1 MSKMV
6 GSTKYFFKIC
16 IVGDSEVGKTTILN
30 QYLKRRFVPDAQR
43 TIGSNFFVKYV
54 KFPEIEHMITLQI
67 WDLAGQPRFKWVRYA
82 FYKGA
87 KGIVY
92 AFDLTRKNTLD
103 SILTW
108 REEVE
113 SKIGIVPNI
122 LVGNKLDLLISE
134 NRIINLDEISHI
146 YKQVSAYEYMETSAK
161 TGTKVEDVFSKLAL
175 KIYERDINLSKKA

>member
-6 GSTKYFFKIC
+6 GSNKYFFKIC

-30 QYLKRRFVPDAQR
+30 QYLKRRFVPEAQR

-54 KFPEIEHMITLQI
+54 KVPEIERLITLQF

-103 SILTW
+103 NILTW
-108 REEVE
+108 KEEVE
-113 SKIGIVPNI
+113 SKIGVVPNI
-122 LVGNKLDLLISE
+122 LVGNKLDLLTSE
-134 NRIINLDEISHI
+134 NRIINLDDVSYIQQ
-146 YKQVSAYEYMETSAK
+146 QVSASEYLETSAK
-161 TGTKVEDVFSKLAL
+161 IGTKVEDVFSKLTL
-175 KIYERDINLSKKA
+175 EIYKSNIEGIE

>member
-1 MSKMV
+1 MV
-6 GSTKYFFKIC
+6 GSIKYFFKIC

-67 WDLAGQPRFKWVRYA
+67 WDLAGQPRFRWVRYA

-92 AFDLTRKNTLD
+92 AFDLTRKDTMEN
-103 SILTW
+103 ILTW
-108 REEVE
+108 KEEVE
-113 SKIGIVPNI
+113 SKIGVVPNI
-122 LVGNKLDLLISE
+122 LVGNKLDLLASE
-134 NRIINLDEISHI
+134 NRTIQLEEVNHLQQ
-146 YKQVSAYEYMETSAK
+146 QVSAIEYFETSAK
-161 TGTKVEDVFSKLAL
+161 NGTKVEDVFSKLAL
-175 KIYERDINLSKKA
+175 EMYKVFNENE

>member
-1 MSKMV
+1 MV
-6 GSTKYFFKIC
+6 GSNKYFFKIC

-67 WDLAGQPRFKWVRYA
+67 WDLAGQPRFRWVRYA

-92 AFDLTRKNTLD
+92 AFDLTRKETMDN
-103 SILTW
+103 ILTW
-108 REEVE
+108 KEEVE
-113 SKIGIVPNI
+113 SKIGVIPNI
-122 LVGNKLDLLISE
+122 LIGNKLDLLTPD
-134 NRIINLDEISHI
+134 NRTIKVEEVNHL
-146 YKQVSAYEYMETSAK
+146 KQQVSAIEYFETSAK
-161 TGTKVEDVFSKLAL
+161 NGTKVEDVFSKLTFEIC
-175 KIYERDINLSKKA
+175 KFKTDSIE

>member
-1 MSKMV
+1 MV
-6 GSTKYFFKIC
+6 GLNKNFFKIC

-54 KFPEIEHMITLQI
+54 KVPEIENMVTLQF
-67 WDLAGQPRFKWVRYA
+67 WDLAGQPRFRWVRYA

-92 AFDLTRKNTLD
+92 AFDLTREETLVH
-103 SILTW
+103 ILTW
-108 REEVE
+108 KEEVE

-122 LVGNKLDLLISE
+122 LVGNKLDLITSE
-134 NRIINLDEISHI
+134 NRIINLDDVK
-146 YKQVSAYEYMETSAK
+146 YVQQQVSASEYIETSAK
-161 TGTKVEDVFSKLAL
+161 IGTKVEELFSKLTL
-175 KIYERDINLSKKA
+175 EIYKSNTESTE

>member
-6 GSTKYFFKIC
+6 GSSKYFFKIC

-54 KFPEIEHMITLQI
+54 KIPEVKRMVTLQF
-67 WDLAGQPRFKWVRYA
+67 WDLAGQPRFRWVRYA

-92 AFDLTRKNTLD
+92 AFDLTRKDTLD
-103 SILTW
+103 HLLTW
-108 REEVE
+108 KEEVE

-122 LVGNKLDLLISE
+122 LVGNKLDLLTSE
-134 NRIINLDEISHI
+134 NRIINLDEVNHI
-146 YKQVSAYEYMETSAK
+146 KQQVSASEYIETSAK
-161 TGTKVEDVFSKLAL
+161 IGTKVEEVFSKLTL
-175 KIYERDINLSKKA
+175 EIYKSNDESLE

>member
-1 MSKMV
+1 MV
-6 GSTKYFFKIC
+6 GSSKYFFKIC

-30 QYLKRRFVPDAQR
+30 QFLKRRFVPDAQR

-54 KFPEIEHMITLQI
+54 KIPEIKRLITLQF

-92 AFDLTRKNTLD
+92 AFDLTRKDTLD
-103 SILTW
+103 NLLTW
-108 REEVE
+108 KEEVE

-122 LVGNKLDLLISE
+122 LVGNKLDLITSE
-134 NRIINLDEISHI
+134 SRIINLDDVNHI
-146 YKQVSAYEYMETSAK
+146 KQQVSASEYIETSAK
-161 TGTKVEDVFSKLAL
+161 IGTKVEDVFSKLTL
-175 KIYERDINLSKKA
+175 EICKSSIESIE

>member
-1 MSKMV
+1 MV
-6 GSTKYFFKIC
+6 GSNKYFFKIC

-54 KFPEIEHMITLQI
+54 KIPEVENLVTLQF
-67 WDLAGQPRFKWVRYA
+67 WDLAGQPRFRWVRYA

-103 SILTW
+103 NLLTW
-108 REEVE
+108 KEEVE

-122 LVGNKLDLLISE
+122 LVGNKLDLLTSE
-134 NRIINLDEISHI
+134 NRIINLDDVNHI
-146 YKQVSAYEYMETSAK
+146 KQQVSASEYIETSAK
-161 TGTKVEDVFSKLAL
+161 IGTKVEDVFSKLTL
-175 KIYERDINLSKKA
+175 EICKSNIESIE

>member
-6 GSTKYFFKIC
+6 GSNKYFFKIC

-54 KFPEIEHMITLQI
+54 KIPEIERLITLQF
-67 WDLAGQPRFKWVRYA
+67 WDLAGQPRFRWVRYA

-92 AFDLTRKNTLD
+92 AFDLTRKDTLD
-103 SILTW
+103 NLLTW
-108 REEVE
+108 KEEVE

-122 LVGNKLDLLISE
+122 LVGNKLDLITSE
-134 NRIINLDEISHI
+134 NRIISLDEVKYI
-146 YKQVSAYEYMETSAK
+146 KQQVSASEYIETSAK
-161 TGTKVEDVFSKLAL
+161 IGTKVEDVFSKLTL
-175 KIYERDINLSKKA
+175 EICKFSIESIE

>member
-1 MSKMV
+1 MV
-6 GSTKYFFKIC
+6 GSNKYFFKIC

-54 KFPEIEHMITLQI
+54 KFPEIERLITLQV
-67 WDLAGQPRFKWVRYA
+67 WDLAGQPRFRWVRYA

-92 AFDLTRKNTLD
+92 AFDLTRKNTLE

-108 REEVE
+108 KEEVE

-122 LVGNKLDLLISE
+122 LVGNKLDLLTSE
-134 NRIINLDEISHI
+134 NRAINFNEVSHI
-146 YKQVSAYEYMETSAK
+146 QQQVSASEYLETSAK
-161 TGTKVEDVFSKLAL
+161 NGTKVDDVFSKLTL
-175 KIYERDINLSKKA
+175 EMYKSKTESIE

>member
-6 GSTKYFFKIC
+6 GSNKYFFKIC

-54 KFPEIEHMITLQI
+54 KIPEIERLITLQF

-92 AFDLTRKNTLD
+92 AFDLTRKDTLD
-103 SILTW
+103 NLLTW
-108 REEVE
+108 KEEVE

-122 LVGNKLDLLISE
+122 LVGNKLDLITSE
-134 NRIINLDEISHI
+134 SRIINLDDVNHI
-146 YKQVSAYEYMETSAK
+146 KQQVSASEYIETSAK
-161 TGTKVEDVFSKLAL
+161 IGTKVEDVFSKLTL
-175 KIYERDINLSKKA
+175 EICKSRIESIE

>member
-1 MSKMV
+1 MV

-54 KFPEIEHMITLQI
+54 KIPEVDSMVTLQF
-67 WDLAGQPRFKWVRYA
+67 WDLAGQPRFRWVRYA

-92 AFDLTRKNTLD
+92 AFDLTRKDTLD
-103 SILTW
+103 HILTW
-108 REEVE
+108 KEEVE

-122 LVGNKLDLLISE
+122 LVGNKLDLLTSE
-134 NRIINLDEISHI
+134 DRTTYLDDVYRIQQ
-146 YKQVSAYEYMETSAK
+146 QVSASEYIETSAK
-161 TGTKVEDVFSKLAL
+161 IGTKVEDVFSKLTL
-175 KIYERDINLSKKA
+175 EIYKSNIEGIE

>member
-1 MSKMV
+1 MV
-6 GSTKYFFKIC
+6 GSNKYFFKIC

-67 WDLAGQPRFKWVRYA
+67 WDLAGQPRFRWVRYA

-92 AFDLTRKNTLD
+92 AFDLTRKETMDN
-103 SILTW
+103 ILTW
-108 REEVE
+108 KEEVE
-113 SKIGIVPNI
+113 SKIGVIPNI
-122 LVGNKLDLLISE
+122 LVGNKLDLLTPD
-134 NRIINLDEISHI
+134 NRTIKVEEVNHL
-146 YKQVSAYEYMETSAK
+146 KQQVSAIEYFETSAK
-161 TGTKVEDVFSKLAL
+161 NGTKVEDVFSKLTL
-175 KIYERDINLSKKA
+175 EICKFKTDSIE